1 MAVNIDTLII
11 TTPLAKSASDPL
23 ALEVTGAQA
32 LATLPQVVRRLD
44 DGAVRLGQSSGVEAA
59 HCGGHEAATV
69 LARDHGRLP

>member
-44 DGAVRLGQSSGVEAA
+44 D
-59 HCGGHEAATV
+59 
-69 LARDHGRLP
+69 